1 MKSIL
6 IGAIC
11 FAIPLYAL
19 AQTPTDTLNKD
30 IILKEVVVNAAP
42 VISKADRKLITPN
55 AQQIKSSIN
64 GVDLLRKL
72 NIPSLIV
79 SPIDQSI
86 KLASS
91 GKVDLRINGRAVS
104 DTDIQNIEP
113 STVVRVEFHDNPS
126 LRFGDAEVVVDF
138 IVKNPTSGGSY
149 YTNFTQGLNRGY
161 HDDYQNLKL
170 NYKKSEFSISNNFQ
184 PRWNLGQWRDNL
196 EYYCLPDG
204 SYYFRNEEGEQADAT
219 RITNWSA
226 LSYSFTDPGKQLF
239 CIQASA
245 YLENNKHSDYKGI
258 LTNSDS
264 GEKYKMSDI
273 NSNMNI
279 NPSLDLYYQRNLKKD
294 QLIMLNAVATIT
306 PSKSSRKYT
315 EYLIIDN
322 IVSKHP
328 STDIF
333 TNVNGTNYRFVTE
346 ADYEKS
352 WKKSRFTGGARY
364 TGNWSFSKYP
374 NLGEESSTRWNNL
387 YAFGEYWSRL
397 SNKID
402 LTLGVGVTY
411 NNNIT
416 GDVQTSS
423 FYIRPKVNIRY
434 RASNISTIRFNLSS
448 FGNSPSIS
456 QLSDVCQQIDNIQ
469 VSTGNATLKDYTT
482 YRTQVQYELSKKEFY
497 GYLRSTY
504 RYSHKPIM
512 EYKYWEDDK
521 IISSFTNHKNAHIF
535 NHEVNL
541 AINNWKNWISAKVHL
556 GLNRYIMHG
565 NDYTH
570 TYNNFYWNG
579 YVEVSHWGWSLG
591 AQISTNY
598 NSLWG
603 ESINGG
609 ESAHIIA
616 LMYQHKKAV
625 FMLGCMNPF
634 SNDFKIKSENRNQY
648 VGYFRTSYLRATQ
661 KLCVMSVRW
670 NINWGRKHNS
680 GTKRLDNTSSSE
692 SVKASGK

>member
-1 MKSIL
+1 M
-6 IGAIC
+6 
-11 FAIPLYAL
+11 
-19 AQTPTDTLNKD
+19 
-30 IILKEVVVNAAP
+30 
-42 VISKADRKLITPN
+42 
-55 AQQIKSSIN
+55 
-64 GVDLLRKL
+64 
-72 NIPSLIV
+72 
-79 SPIDQSI
+79 
-86 KLASS
+86 
-91 GKVDLRINGRAVS
+91 
-104 DTDIQNIEP
+104 
-113 STVVRVEFHDNPS
+113 
-126 LRFGDAEVVVDF
+126 
-138 IVKNPTSGGSY
+138 
-149 YTNFTQGLNRGY
+149 
-161 HDDYQNLKL
+161 
-170 NYKKSEFSISNNFQ
+170 
-184 PRWNLGQWRDNL
+184 
-196 EYYCLPDG
+196 
-204 SYYFRNEEGEQADAT
+204 
-219 RITNWSA
+219 
-226 LSYSFTDPGKQLF
+226 
-239 CIQASA
+239 
-245 YLENNKHSDYKGI
+245 
-258 LTNSDS
+258 
-264 GEKYKMSDI
+264 
-273 NSNMNI
+273 
-279 NPSLDLYYQRNLKKD
+279 
-294 QLIMLNAVATIT
+294 
-306 PSKSSRKYT
+306 
-315 EYLIIDN
+315 
-322 IVSKHP
+322 
-328 STDIF
+328 
-333 TNVNGTNYRFVTE
+333 
-346 ADYEKS
+346 
-352 WKKSRFTGGARY
+352 
-364 TGNWSFSKYP
+364 
-374 NLGEESSTRWNNL
+374 
-387 YAFGEYWSRL
+387 

-402 LTLGVGVTY
+402 ITLGVGVTY